1 MNTIQHK
8 SGTYEIKDIS
18 LEKREVLVYV
28 STFDTEDSDGDII
41 RKGAYTKTL
50 SENANRIKHLFNH
63 WDTCGVI
70 KSIVEDNVGL
80 LMHSRLGT
88 HTLGNDVLAMY
99 QDGII
104 TEHSIGYNVVKSN
117 RLQLNGK
124 DVNELTEIRLWE
136 GSSLDKWGANE
147 FTPVVGVSDKA
158 VKQYV
163 DTLAKLSKALRSG
176 SYSDETMKSFE
187 VQLLQIQKF
196 LNSLPQMEPGEPTPE
211 ADEPNRIDYNKL
223 SKLFN

>member
-8 SGTYEIKDIS
+8 SGAYEIKDIS

-50 SENANRIKHLFNH
+50 SENMNRIKHLYNH
-63 WDTCGVI
+63 YDTCGVI
-70 KSIVEDNVGL
+70 KSLVEDNVGL
-80 LMHSRLGT
+80 LMHSKIGS

-104 TEHSIGYNVVKSN
+104 TEHSIGYNTVKST
-117 RLQLNGK
+117 RLALNGK
-124 DVNELTEIRLWE
+124 DVNEITEIRLWE

-147 FTPVVGVSDKA
+147 FTPVIGVSDKA
-158 VKQYV
+158 VKQYAE
-163 DTLAKLSKALRSG
+163 TLSKLTKALRSG
-176 SYSDETMKSFE
+176 SYSDDTMKSFE
-187 VQLLQIQKF
+187 VQLLNIQKF
-196 LNSLPQMEPGEPTPE
+196 LLSLPQMEPLQSTQENGEPK
-211 ADEPNRIDYNKL
+211 RIDYNKL
-223 SKLFN
+223 SKLF